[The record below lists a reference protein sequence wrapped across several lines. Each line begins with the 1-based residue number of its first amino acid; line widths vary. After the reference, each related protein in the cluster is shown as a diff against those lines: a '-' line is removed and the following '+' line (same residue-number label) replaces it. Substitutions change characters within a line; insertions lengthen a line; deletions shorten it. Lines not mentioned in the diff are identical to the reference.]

1 MKFKP
6 SNFSLSMLL
15 LGLTVGVTG
24 LACMGCGEKEPAPTN
39 TGNSKY
45 IDTGNTAADKI
56 GADRARAHR
65 RLPNGVAPPQ

>member
-1 MKFKP
+1 MGP
-6 SNFSLSMLL
+6 TTAPVDTTGTPLQEY
-15 LGLTVGVTG
+15 TVAAEPFAVV
-24 LACMGCGEKEPAPTN
+24 EKEPAPTN